1 VKGRHQQIAAPG
13 TKVNQIIT
21 TAQWK
26 VEIVDNDAVI
36 DEEPHKKNQE
46 AAALMMATNRR
57 QLGETREIRWESS
70 GSDRKK
76 TNKQKRRV
84 QVILWLPRVNNQIDP
99 TKKGNFC
106 FSLKSVQITIE
117 QIDNLKLACFVKN
130 CGDFSAEW
138 KDKGN
143 AENGVD

>member
-1 VKGRHQQIAAPG
+1 MKGRHQQIAAPG

-76 TNKQKRRV
+76 NKQTKEAR
-84 QVILWLPRVNNQIDP
+84 PSDP
-99 TKKGNFC
+99 VASSG
-106 FSLKSVQITIE
+106 E
-117 QIDNLKLACFVKN
+117 
-130 CGDFSAEW
+130 
-138 KDKGN
+138 
-143 AENGVD
+143 